1 MDGKSNHLSTNITL
15 ERRNKNIKLKDETEE
30 DETSTEELKRY
41 ITNLFISMVVH
52 HSHLNYQY

>member
-15 ERRNKNIKLKDETEE
+15 ERCNKNIKLKDETEE

-52 HSHLNYQY
+52 RSHLNSQY

>member
-1 MDGKSNHLSTNITL
+1 MDGKSNHLSTNIIL
-15 ERRNKNIKLKDETEE
+15 ERRNKNIRLKDETEE

-52 HSHLNYQY
+52 RSHLNS